1 MNTADNI
8 EQTIGKLHIAT
19 KPETD
24 ERILNNA
31 FAALEKSLKSPSHKT
46 GRNVRQNI
54 FSNKI
59 IKFAAVAAAII
70 VIAVLFLKI
79 STSTTSAPGR
89 IDTALTKVE
98 NICITKFQAGG
109 TEPYEQQWLSTT
121 LNVKMI
127 KSIENNRMH
136 FALWDIPN
144 KTKMQTFLSS
154 NTVRTEPITESMLA
168 EFEES
173 MIQNSGLER
182 YFQKD
187 EIPKDAVWKLVV
199 DPVVTAKY
207 AGTEIYELTWQ
218 QQGTTEGEIVYR
230 KWRIFADAKTNL
242 LARVE
247 WYTKSQSDGQY
258 ELESYM
264 VFSYPKQEEIQT
276 IIRAVFSPVRRQP
289 EYIGT
294 PEY

>member
-1 MNTADNI
+1 MNPSNDV

-31 FAALEKSLKSPSHKT
+31 FAALEKSLKAPSRKT
-46 GRNVRQNI
+46 IRYVWQNI

-59 IKFAAVAAAII
+59 IKFAAVAAVII
-70 VIAVLFLKI
+70 VISVLFLKGPI
-79 STSTTSAPGR
+79 STTNVPGR
-89 IDTALTKVE
+89 IDTALTKAE
-98 NICITKFQAGG
+98 NICITKFQAGA

-127 KSIENNRMH
+127 KSIENNRMQ

-154 NTVRTEPITESMLA
+154 NTVRTEPITENMLA
-168 EFEES
+168 ELEES
-173 MIQNSGLER
+173 MIQNSGLLR

-187 EIPKDAVWKLVV
+187 EIPKDAVWKHVV
-199 DPVVTAKY
+199 DPSINAQFP
-207 AGTEIYELTWQ
+207 GTKIYELTWQ
-218 QQGTTEGEIVYR
+218 QGTNGGEIVFR
-230 KWRIFADAKTNL
+230 KLRIFADAKTNL
-242 LARVE
+242 PARIE
-247 WYTKSQSDGQY
+247 LYTKSQPDGQY
-258 ELESYM
+258 ELESYTL
-264 VFSYPKQEEIQT
+264 FSYPKQEEIQT
-276 IIRAVFSPVRRQP
+276 IIRSVFSPTRRQP